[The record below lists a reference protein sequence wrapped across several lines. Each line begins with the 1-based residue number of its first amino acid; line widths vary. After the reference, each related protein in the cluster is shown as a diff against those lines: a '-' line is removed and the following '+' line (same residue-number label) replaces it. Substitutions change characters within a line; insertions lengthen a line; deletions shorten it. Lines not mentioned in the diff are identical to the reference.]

1 MALLAAFIGAISAPL
16 GIGAAYLRDI
26 PAGPAIVLAA
36 AAIFLSTTLGAR
48 IWNGARGQMSD
59 PAFPHIHDH
68 RACMTATLAAA
79 ETLARTR
86 GQRLTPL
93 RRRVLEIVLES
104 HRPTGAY
111 DVLASLARDRTR
123 PAPPTVYRALEFLLG
138 QGFVHRIDSLS
149 AFVGCFAPEK
159 AHRSRFFLCLRCGR
173 AAEIEDDESRQS
185 ARCRGSRGGIRC
197 GTRNRR
203 TCRRVRRLRKHAF
216 RRSGIRVIGWP
227 H

>member
-1 MALLAAFIGAISAPL
+1 
-16 GIGAAYLRDI
+16 
-26 PAGPAIVLAA
+26 
-36 AAIFLSTTLGAR
+36 
-48 IWNGARGQMSD
+48 MSD

-173 AAEIEDDESRQS
+173 AAEIEDDNLDKALVAAAAGAGFAAERETVEL
-185 ARCRGSRGGIRC
+185 AGVC
-197 GTRNRR
+197 GDCANTPS
-203 TCRRVRRLRKHAF
+203 VGAA
-216 RRSGIRVIGWP
+216 SG
-227 H
+227 